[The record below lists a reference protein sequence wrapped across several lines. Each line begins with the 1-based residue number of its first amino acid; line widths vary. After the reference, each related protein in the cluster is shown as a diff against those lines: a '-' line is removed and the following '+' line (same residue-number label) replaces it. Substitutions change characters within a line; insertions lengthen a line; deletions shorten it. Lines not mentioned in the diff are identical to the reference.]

1 MLQNWT
7 TEYILE
13 KYTDHREN
21 DDRDSLKTN
30 VFYKIVVELN
40 LLFIIEVYLTEA

>member
-13 KYTDHREN
+13 KYKYTEHREN
-21 DDRDSLKTN
+21 DDRDSFKNKCIL
-30 VFYKIVVELN
+30 
-40 LLFIIEVYLTEA
+40 

>member
-1 MLQNWT
+1 MMIAT
-7 TEYILE
+7 
-13 KYTDHREN
+13 H
-21 DDRDSLKTN
+21 LKTN

>member
-13 KYTDHREN
+13 KYTDHREMMIATH
-21 DDRDSLKTN
+21 LKTN
-30 VFYKIVVELN
+30 VFYEIVVELN